1 MNLSTKVSEKRLF
14 RDTSFVT
21 SQNNFTFVLLL
32 NKLRM
37 KEKIKQL
44 IAENTMRQGVL
55 KLTLRNLEIMGINS
69 GEKTRAILDTVQE
82 LEEMNQKL
90 HEILR
95 QIN

>member
-1 MNLSTKVSEKRLF
+1 
-14 RDTSFVT
+14 
-21 SQNNFTFVLLL
+21 
-32 NKLRM
+32 M